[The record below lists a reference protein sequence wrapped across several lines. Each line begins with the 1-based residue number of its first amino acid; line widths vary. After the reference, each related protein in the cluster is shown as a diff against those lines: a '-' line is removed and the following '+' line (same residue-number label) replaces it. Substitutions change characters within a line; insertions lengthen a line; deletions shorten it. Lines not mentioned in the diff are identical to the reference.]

1 MTDKSMAPAGVNH
14 LVLNVRNLEESH
26 RFWTEVVGFEQVGE
40 LTPTEKRPNPPKMR
54 FYSAPG
60 NNKGHLNHHDVAIVE
75 NPNLPPPPENWSM
88 FGGGF
93 AINHV
98 AIGFPTRE
106 AWLKRLEYLQE
117 KGIKFGRRVNHG
129 MTHSLYISDPNGYGV
144 ELLYELPHE
153 VWGGDVNAALNYVE
167 VLPTEGKEALV
178 DSEKNPV
185 FGKETVPA
193 E

>member
-14 LVLNVRNLEESH
+14 IVFNVRNLEESH

-75 NPNLPPPPENWSM
+75 NPDLPPPPENWSM

-93 AINHV
+93 AVNHV
-98 AIGFPTRE
+98 AIAFPTRE
-106 AWLKRLEYLQE
+106 AWLARLEYLQA
-117 KGIKFGRRVNHG
+117 KGVKFGRRVNHG

-153 VWGGDVNAALNYVE
+153 VWGGDINAALNYVE

-178 DSEKNPV
+178 DSVKNPV
-185 FGKETVPA
+185 FAKEAVPA

>member
-1 MTDKSMAPAGVNH
+1 
-14 LVLNVRNLEESH
+14 
-26 RFWTEVVGFEQVGE
+26 
-40 LTPTEKRPNPPKMR
+40 
-54 FYSAPG
+54 
-60 NNKGHLNHHDVAIVE
+60 
-75 NPNLPPPPENWSM
+75 M

-117 KGIKFGRRVNHG
+117 KGVKFGRRVNHG
-129 MTHSLYISDPNGYGV
+129 MTHSLYISDPNGYGI

-178 DSEKNPV
+178 DAENNPV
-185 FGKETVPA
+185 FRKEAVPA